1 MFNII
6 IIEDDLT
13 EYEDVVLNTC
23 STQTIS
29 SRGQWTSQ
37 SPGPGQVRQNF
48 GRVKVDVVIWI
59 LYTPSHKEDLDKTDN
74 ILTDIQYQPYM
85 VSLIIQIG
93 TTGVPVPSNIE
104 LSQSLSL
111 SSLAVS
117 DDSLQSPVWYWGV
130 NPSCDDIF
138 VTSLNTTGIS
148 VVIL

>member
-48 GRVKVDVVIWI
+48 GRVKVDVVI
-59 LYTPSHKEDLDKTDN
+59 
-74 ILTDIQYQPYM
+74 
-85 VSLIIQIG
+85 
-93 TTGVPVPSNIE
+93 
-104 LSQSLSL
+104 
-111 SSLAVS
+111 
-117 DDSLQSPVWYWGV
+117 
-130 NPSCDDIF
+130 
-138 VTSLNTTGIS
+138 
-148 VVIL
+148 

>member
-23 STQTIS
+23 STQSMS

-48 GRVKVDVVIWI
+48 GRVKNGPVITCI
-59 LYTPSHKEDLDKTDN
+59 LFTPSHKEDLDKTDN

-93 TTGVPVPSNIE
+93 TTGVTVPSNIE

-117 DDSLQSPVWYWGV
+117 DDSLQSPAWY
-130 NPSCDDIF
+130 
-138 VTSLNTTGIS
+138 
-148 VVIL
+148 

>member
-23 STQTIS
+23 STQIRS

-48 GRVKVDVVIWI
+48 GRVKSDDAIWI
-59 LYTPSHKEDLDKTDN
+59 LCTPSHKEDLDKTDN

-93 TTGVPVPSNIE
+93 TTGVIEPSNIE

-111 SSLAVS
+111 SSLAVPGH
-117 DDSLQSPVWYWGV
+117 SLQSLAWYWV
-130 NPSCDDIF
+130 ITPSCDDIF
-138 VTSLNTTGIS
+138 VTSLNTTGIT

>member
-23 STQTIS
+23 SSQTRS

-48 GRVKVDVVIWI
+48 GRVKVGI
-59 LYTPSHKEDLDKTDN
+59 LFTPSDKEDLDKTDN

-93 TTGVPVPSNIE
+93 TTGVIIPSNIE

-111 SSLAVS
+111 STPAVPGYL
-117 DDSLQSPVWYWGV
+117 LQSEDW
-130 NPSCDDIF
+130 
-138 VTSLNTTGIS
+138 
-148 VVIL
+148 

>member
-13 EYEDVVLNTC
+13 KYEDVVLNTC
-23 STQTIS
+23 SFQFRST
-29 SRGQWTSQ
+29 RGQWTSQ

-48 GRVKVDVVIWI
+48 GRVKSDVVIIWI
-59 LYTPSHKEDLDKTDN
+59 LCTPSHKEDLDKTDN

-93 TTGVPVPSNIE
+93 TTGVMVPTNIE

-111 SSLAVS
+111 SSLAVPGH
-117 DDSLQSPVWYWGV
+117 SLQSPAW
-130 NPSCDDIF
+130 C
-138 VTSLNTTGIS
+138 
-148 VVIL
+148 